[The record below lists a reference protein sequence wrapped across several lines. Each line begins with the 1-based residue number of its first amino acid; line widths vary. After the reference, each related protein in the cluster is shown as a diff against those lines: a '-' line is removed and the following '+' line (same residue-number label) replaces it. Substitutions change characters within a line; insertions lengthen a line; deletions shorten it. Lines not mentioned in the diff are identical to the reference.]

1 MPQSIDPQIRN
12 AVQDYF
18 SPECWCGRRK
28 ISKEPFCRHCT
39 GKMTVQQKNALLQF
53 NSFNQPGYG
62 HEYLTAVAHL
72 RKLVRPVQ
80 YNQGVFGDREPLV
93 RSGSR
98 LFSAGGQ

>member
-72 RKLVRPVQ
+72 RKLVRSVHA
-80 YNQGVFGDREPLV
+80 GSLSHREPLPV
-93 RSGSR
+93 SGGSR